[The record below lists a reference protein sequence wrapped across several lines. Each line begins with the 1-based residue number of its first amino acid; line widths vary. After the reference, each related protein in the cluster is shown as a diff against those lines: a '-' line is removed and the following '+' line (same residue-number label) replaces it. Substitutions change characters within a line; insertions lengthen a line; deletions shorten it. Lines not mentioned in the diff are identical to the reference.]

1 MKIEIR
7 SDHVHISGYVN
18 AVGRDSRLIP
28 DRRGGFIEQVEPGT
42 FRRALESGHP
52 VELRLNHERVLGSTA
67 DGTIS
72 LKEDNIGLYA
82 EADVSDPEVMESARK
97 GELRGWSFGFRGAKD
112 RWQATEPP
120 RRTLTAFDLTEVSL
134 IDRRKTP
141 AYIGTSVEVRDDEG
155 DNLTEY
161 RGMEEEPDISAPDSS
176 GNEPP
181 EYVPDYSFRRRILT
195 LKRSE

>member
-1 MKIEIR
+1 MRIEIR

-28 DRRGGFIEQVEPGT
+28 DKRGGFIEQVEPGT

-72 LKEDNIGLYA
+72 LKEDAIGLHA
-82 EADVSDPEVMESARK
+82 EADISDPEVMESARK
-97 GELRGWSFGFRGAKD
+97 GELRGWSFGFREAKD
-112 RWQATEPP
+112 LWQATDPP
-120 RRTLTAFDLTEVSL
+120 RRTLTGFDLTEVSL

-141 AYIGTSVEVRDDEG
+141 AYIGTSVEVRDSGETI
-155 DNLTEY
+155 TEY
-161 RGMEEEPDISAPDSS
+161 RGFEEEPDIF
-176 GNEPP
+176 GNDQTDDF
-181 EYVPDYSFRRRILT
+181 VPDYSFRRRILN
-195 LKRSE
+195 LKRSK

>member
-42 FRRALESGHP
+42 FRRALEKGNP

-112 RWQATEPP
+112 SWQDTEPP

-161 RGMEEEPDISAPDSS
+161 RGMEEEPEVS
-176 GNEPP
+176 GNETP